1 MISAVADSC
10 SVRLD
15 KVNGKVYKF
24 HALVFN
30 PDSQGNNKEAYL
42 HREVSSKPKAPSE
55 TVTRGILSQQ
65 PKTEWKCAYNELL
78 SGIKDHPKQKDDPSY
93 GPIRKRSKTMSQD
106 SSSNESDT
114 SKSVRFIGVEETSE
128 VETPTCPTCHQVI
141 ARDTKDYDS
150 LMEKSKEEL
159 VTMVMNL
166 NLNLQNRRR
175 KQGYCPTEKDIAQ
188 LTQLNLNKQDQ
199 TTPKTRPARTRRR
212 LNRSKRLTS
221 I

>member
-42 HREVSSKPKAPSE
+42 RRKNLTSAS
-55 TVTRGILSQQ
+55 VTRGILSQQ

-78 SGIKDHPKQKDDPSY
+78 SGIKDLPKQKEDSSP
-93 GPIRKRSKTMSQD
+93 GPIRKRSKTVSQD
-106 SSSNESDT
+106 SFSNESEV
-114 SKSVRFIGVEETSE
+114 SKIDKQRVRFTGVEEGSV
-128 VETPTCPTCHQVI
+128 VETPKCPTCLQVI
-141 ARDTKDYDS
+141 PKDTKDFDS

-159 VTMVMNL
+159 VTIIMNL
-166 NLNLQNRRR
+166 NMNLQNRRR
-175 KQGYCPTEKDIAQ
+175 KQGYCPSEKDIAQ
-188 LTQLNLNKQDQ
+188 LMQLNINKPDQ
-199 TTPKTRPARTRRR
+199 TAPKTKPTRTRRR

>member
-30 PDSQGNNKEAYL
+30 PDSKGNNKEAYL
-42 HREVSSKPKAPSE
+42 HRKKITSAP
-55 TVTRGILSQQ
+55 VTRAGILSQQ

-78 SGIKDHPKQKDDPSY
+78 SGIKDLPKQKDDPSS
-93 GPIRKRSKTMSQD
+93 GPIRKRSKTVSQD
-106 SSSNESDT
+106 SFPNESEV
-114 SKSVRFIGVEETSE
+114 SKTDKQKVRFTGVEESSV
-128 VETPTCPTCHQVI
+128 VEIPKCPTCLQVI
-141 ARDTKDYDS
+141 AKDTNDFDS

-159 VTMVMNL
+159 VSIIMNL
-166 NLNLQNRRR
+166 NMNLQNRRR
-175 KQGYCPTEKDIAQ
+175 KQGYCPSEKDIAQ
-188 LTQLNLNKQDQ
+188 LMQLNISKPDQ
-199 TTPKTRPARTRRR
+199 TAPKTRPARTRRR

>member
-42 HREVSSKPKAPSE
+42 LRKNITSAP
-55 TVTRGILSQQ
+55 VARGILSQQ

-78 SGIKDHPKQKDDPSY
+78 SGKKDLPKQKEDSLS
-93 GPIRKRSKTMSQD
+93 GPIRKRSKTMTQD
-106 SSSNESDT
+106 SSSNECEVLTTD
-114 SKSVRFIGVEETSE
+114 KQRVRFTGVEEGSVAE
-128 VETPTCPTCHQVI
+128 IPKCPTCHQVI
-141 ARDTKDYDS
+141 AKDTKDFDS
-150 LMEKSKEEL
+150 LMEKPKEEL
-159 VTMVMNL
+159 VTMIMNL
-166 NLNLQNRRR
+166 NMNLQNRRR
-175 KQGYCPTEKDIAQ
+175 KQGYCPSEKDIAQ
-188 LTQLNLNKQDQ
+188 LMQLNINKPDQ
-199 TTPKTRPARTRRR
+199 ASSKTRPARTRRR
-212 LNRSKRLTS
+212 LRSKRLTS